1 MGKPLNP
8 SQSCFPVRT
17 HACIAPSRRTQSHS
31 RRLDDRV
38 LERRLAAPFEKS
50 SGHKL
55 SIHFDS
61 TPNIIARVNAG
72 TPFDVAVVP
81 ADVFKDAAAKA
92 RFAPGPTIDIARV
105 GYGVIVRAGAPKPDI
120 STPDAFKKALLAAP
134 SIAFLPASAAG
145 AYVTKVFERL
155 GIAEEMKAKTK
166 VQAAPAQIAPAV
178 AKGEAELGVF
188 LTNVLVAP
196 GVELVGPFPGE
207 LQQELVFTSAVA
219 ADTKEADAA
228 KALIDYLTTPEATA
242 IIKAAG
248 MTPGLTGH
256 SMATPRLATYSIG
269 GVTRYGAVTDTGIVD
284 LSARFGK
291 DYPTLREA
299 IAAGA
304 LTKLAEEGATALAG
318 SCARRDHL
326 AAADP
331 RAGKDHLHRREL
343 PGPQRRIQGRPG
355 RAEISEHVH
364 ADAALLCRPQRAA
377 GPPAR
382 LGAARL

>member
-1 MGKPLNP
+1 MGKSPLK
-8 SQSCFPVRT
+8 SVAILLSAAFIMTSASLQAAELKV
-17 HACIAPSRRTQSHS
+17 IAGGSMTASMNA
-31 RRLDDRV
+31 
-38 LERRLAAPFEKS
+38 LAAPFEKA
-50 SGHKL
+50 SGHRL

-72 TPFDVAVVP
+72 APFDVAVVP

-92 RFAPGPTIDIARV
+92 RFVPGPTIDIARV

-120 STPDAFKKALLAAP
+120 STPDAFKKAMLAAP

-155 GIAEEMKAKTK
+155 GIAEDMKAKTK

-178 AKGEAELGVF
+178 AKGEAEVGVF

-228 KALIDYLTTPEATA
+228 KALIDYLKTQEATA

-248 MTPGLTGH
+248 MTPG
-256 SMATPRLATYSIG
+256 
-269 GVTRYGAVTDTGIVD
+269 
-284 LSARFGK
+284 
-291 DYPTLREA
+291 
-299 IAAGA
+299 
-304 LTKLAEEGATALAG
+304 
-318 SCARRDHL
+318 
-326 AAADP
+326 
-331 RAGKDHLHRREL
+331 
-343 PGPQRRIQGRPG
+343 
-355 RAEISEHVH
+355 
-364 ADAALLCRPQRAA
+364 
-377 GPPAR
+377 
-382 LGAARL
+382 

>member
-1 MGKPLNP
+1 MSKSSLKSVAILLSAAFIMIP
-8 SQSCFPVRT
+8 SASLQAAELKV
-17 HACIAPSRRTQSHS
+17 IAGGSMTASMNA
-31 RRLDDRV
+31 
-38 LERRLAAPFEKS
+38 LAAPFEKA

-61 TPNIIARVNAG
+61 TPNIIARVNSG
-72 TPFDVAVVP
+72 TPFDVVVVP
-81 ADVFKDAAAKA
+81 VDVFKDAAAKA

-105 GYGVIVRAGAPKPDI
+105 GYGVIVRAGASKPDL

-155 GIAEEMKAKTK
+155 GIGEEMKAKTK

-228 KALIDYLTTPEATA
+228 KALIDYFRTQEATA

-248 MTPGLTGH
+248 MTPG
-256 SMATPRLATYSIG
+256 
-269 GVTRYGAVTDTGIVD
+269 
-284 LSARFGK
+284 
-291 DYPTLREA
+291 
-299 IAAGA
+299 
-304 LTKLAEEGATALAG
+304 
-318 SCARRDHL
+318 
-326 AAADP
+326 
-331 RAGKDHLHRREL
+331 
-343 PGPQRRIQGRPG
+343 
-355 RAEISEHVH
+355 
-364 ADAALLCRPQRAA
+364 
-377 GPPAR
+377 
-382 LGAARL
+382 